1 MAADKMKA
9 SLVFV
14 GLVLLLVNLVYV
26 RDVVCEDEDFE
37 DEGAA
42 GAESVTPEE
51 APKAPRERP
60 VYYPPVAKGSSFFFS
75 EAFESEAAFKKRWVV
90 SQSKKDGTDEA
101 IAKYDGRW
109 SIEEPS
115 DNPLRNDL
123 GLVLKSKAKHHAVS
137 ANLKK
142 PFDFSGKPF
151 IVQYEVKFQEGQE
164 CGGAYIKLLTKTSEL
179 DLNKFNDKTPY
190 TIMFGPDK
198 CGNDQK
204 LHFIFRHK
212 NPLTGAFEE
221 KHAKKP
227 TANLDSYF
235 TDKKTHLYTLIVRPD
250 NTFEVYVDQKLVN
263 SGSLL
268 TDMSPPV
275 NPPKEISDP
284 DDKKPKDWDE
294 REKIAD
300 PDAVKPEDWDETE
313 PETTEDVDASKPE
326 GWLDDEPE
334 LIPDPTAEKPS
345 DWDEDMDGDWEP
357 PMINNPKCEGGPG
370 CGEWKRPQIKNPKYK
385 GKWYAPTID
394 NPNYKGKWSPRIIPN
409 PHYFED
415 LEPYKMTSIGAIGLE
430 LWSMSDNILFDNF
443 LITDDKLTA
452 DQWAGESWEI
462 KNSEEAAGSLTGGVV
477 QSVMDATHERPW
489 LWAVIIVVVI
499 LPIVLLVAY
508 CCMSPSKTDE
518 AAERKKTDAPSAD
531 TNAAEEEEQAEQG
544 RSTDDEEPEAEE
556 PSSSSAKEPTGSPA
570 KKPTKGDLEATS
582 ESTDAKKSGDS
593 EEVKPK
599 EEEEDANDE
608 DAGDK
613 DSAGRGALFDKPKQK
628 KKGKPKKDAVGDN
641 DN

>member
-1 MAADKMKA
+1 VLAADKMKA
-9 SLVFV
+9 SLALV
-14 GLVLLLVNLVYV
+14 GLVLLISLVSV

-37 DEGAA
+37 DEGAPE
-42 GAESVTPEE
+42 AENLNPEE
-51 APKAPRERP
+51 APKPPRERP
-60 VYYPPVAKGSSFFFS
+60 VCIPPVAKGSNFFS
-75 EAFESEAAFKKRWVV
+75 EAFESEAAFNKRWIV

-101 IAKYDGRW
+101 IAKYDGKW
-109 SIEEPS
+109 SIEEPT

-123 GLVLKSKAKHHAVS
+123 GLVLKSKAKHHAISV
-137 ANLKK
+137 NLKK

-164 CGGAYIKLLTKTSEL
+164 CGGAYIKLLSKTSDL
-179 DLNKFNDKTPY
+179 SLNKFNDKTPY

-227 TANLDSYF
+227 TASLDSYF

-250 NTFEVYVDQKLVN
+250 NTFEIYVDQNLIN

-275 NPPKEISDP
+275 NPPKEVSDP

-300 PDAVKPEDWDETE
+300 PDAVKPEDWNENELEMIEDEE
-313 PETTEDVDASKPE
+313 ASKPD

-334 LIPDPTAEKPS
+334 LIPDPSGEKPS
-345 DWDEDMDGDWEP
+345 DWDEDMDGEWEP

-409 PHYFED
+409 PNFFED
-415 LEPYKMTSIGAIGLE
+415 LEPYKMTTIGAIGLE

-443 LITDDKLTA
+443 LVTDDKATA
-452 DQWAGESWEI
+452 DQFAADSWVI
-462 KNSEEAAGSLTGGVV
+462 KNTEEASGSLAGGVV
-477 QSVMDATHERPW
+477 QSVMDATQERPW

-508 CCMSPSKTDE
+508 CCMSPSKPDE
-518 AAERKKTDAPSAD
+518 VAERKKTDTPTAD
-531 TNAAEEEEQAEQG
+531 SNAAEEDDEQG
-544 RSTDDEEPEAEE
+544 EQTRSTDDEEPEAEE
-556 PSSSSAKEPTGSPA
+556 PPRSPA

-582 ESTDAKKSGDS
+582 ESADAKKSNDSS
-593 EEVKPK
+593 EEVKSK
-599 EEEEDANDE
+599 KVEEDANNE
-608 DAGDK
+608 TSGDQEP
-613 DSAGRGALFDKPKQK
+613 DDRSSLFDKPKQR
-628 KKGKPKKDAVGDN
+628 KKGKKDAAGGSDN
-641 DN
+641 